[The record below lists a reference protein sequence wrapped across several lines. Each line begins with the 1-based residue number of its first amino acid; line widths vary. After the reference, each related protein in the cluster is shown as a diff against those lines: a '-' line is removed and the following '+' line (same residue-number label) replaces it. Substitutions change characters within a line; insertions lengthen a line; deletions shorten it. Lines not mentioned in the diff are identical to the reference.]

1 VGSREKPWHLQ
12 MPCGRTEH
20 DSSWNMRGSEDDAN
34 RGNTRRGMK
43 TKSGEAG
50 GGQGV
55 KASRSREELWTP
67 SREQWEANEGF

>member
-1 VGSREKPWHLQ
+1 
-12 MPCGRTEH
+12 
-20 DSSWNMRGSEDDAN
+20 MRGSEDDVN

-55 KASRSREELWTP
+55 KASRSREKLWTP
-67 SREQWEANEGF
+67 SREQWEASEGF